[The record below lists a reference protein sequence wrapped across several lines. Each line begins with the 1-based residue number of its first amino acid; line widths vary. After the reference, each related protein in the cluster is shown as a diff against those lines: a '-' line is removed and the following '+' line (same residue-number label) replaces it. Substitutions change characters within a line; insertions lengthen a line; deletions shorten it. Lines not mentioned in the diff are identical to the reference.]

1 MAKVKTPTGSGVSFS
16 PDPTMN
22 GPYNYTRA
30 DIPLYK
36 PGAGYH
42 TMVASPPGAPVT
54 QTPLPPV
61 TTTAPPTPRPSGRNM
76 ASTAAVSPMMANPR
90 DIPSANR
97 TEMDRVALGGGMKP
111 GSVIGMPSAATRSP
125 QSGTGMALGGAGRG
139 LATPSPTGG
148 ALPPMSGGG
157 LAVQPPMAPK
167 PMAPKPMAPQPM
179 AMKPTN
185 RMAFANALARGPR

>member
-61 TTTAPPTPRPSGRNM
+61 TTTATPTPRPSGRNM

-97 TEMDRVALGGGMKP
+97 TEMDRVALGGVRRQSPNDPIARRCRRRRARP
-111 GSVIGMPSAATRSP
+111 GLQRVRRLRLRRIGR
-125 QSGTGMALGGAGRG
+125 
-139 LATPSPTGG
+139 
-148 ALPPMSGGG
+148 
-157 LAVQPPMAPK
+157 
-167 PMAPKPMAPQPM
+167 
-179 AMKPTN
+179 
-185 RMAFANALARGPR
+185 

>member
-36 PGAGYH
+36 PGA
-42 TMVASPPGAPVT
+42 PVT

-61 TTTAPPTPRPSGRNM
+61 TTTATPTPRPSGRNM
-76 ASTAAVSPMMANPR
+76 ASTALVSPMMANPR

-125 QSGTGMALGGAGRG
+125 QNGTGMALGGAGRG
-139 LATPSPTGG
+139 LATPSPTNPQLAPAAKPAVTAAPAGPRTGG

-157 LAVQPPMAPK
+157 LAVQPPMAWK
-167 PMAPKPMAPQPM
+167 PM